1 MSRLVSLYPRAWR
14 ERYETEFLD
23 LIEAQPPSTSD
34 RFDIVRGALDA
45 RLHPQV
51 RRSVNAPILAPV
63 PEADL
68 RIARRL
74 GFAAVIGAVL
84 WPAAFVVASIGPV
97 RYDGDGA
104 YRDGGAALPVLLL
117 AVGLLA
123 AGLIGQLIRLPA
135 DARLAR
141 GAATAAI
148 PFLLVWGMAPWLW
161 PVVLVAIG
169 FIVVLAVA
177 AHRSGAWPGVA
188 SLVVVA
194 ACLTVVVIG
203 VVAANVAGGDRMAG
217 GLFFLVGGLALAP
230 AWLGIG
236 ATLIG
241 RPITSAPAA
250 T

>member
-1 MSRLVSLYPRAWR
+1 MSRLINLYPRAWR
-14 ERYETEFLD
+14 ERYEAEFLD
-23 LIEAQPPSTSD
+23 LIEARPPSTIE

-51 RRSVNAPILAPV
+51 RRIVDEPTPAPLPD
-63 PEADL
+63 ADL

-97 RYDGDGA
+97 RYDGQGA

-123 AGLIGQLIRLPA
+123 AGLIGHLIRLPA
-135 DARLAR
+135 TARLAR
-141 GAATAAI
+141 SAAIAAI

-161 PVVLVAIG
+161 PILLVAIG
-169 FIVVLAVA
+169 LIGVFAVA

-217 GLFFLVGGLALAP
+217 GLFFMVGGLVLAP
-230 AWLGIG
+230 AWLGVS
-236 ATLIG
+236 ATLIR
-241 RPITSAPAA
+241 RPTASSAAA